1 MSTQIQPHLFEAPAL
16 LIEARYRERALCA
29 RLLTARF
36 GPGFTVGSGRRAD
49 APIDPTF
56 LPPQVA
62 ANDNHT
68 LVERSAAGFLV
79 RLSPAMAAR
88 CERTATRLRVPCGE
102 VVFDISVAAPAPAV
116 PRSWLRSGW
125 RQDARVTGAV
135 ALGLLALLLLV
146 NAVPSDPHALSL
158 DDVGRIIRL
167 DRFNIVPPVVPEPER
182 VPRARGPAGGG
193 ATTASPGP
201 RGAAGDRAAR
211 PADTRGA
218 TKGPTVRQDARAIEA
233 YVRSHT
239 MLALLDPARGGAF
252 AAVVGEVPA
261 LGHGAEDVL
270 AHLEG
275 PTVADAWGTSGLGP
289 NGTGAGGGDT
299 GQPMLGRPPGLGTM
313 GRYGGAN
320 GPGRAYGDKAGGL
333 GPRKP
338 HGIEVSIQP
347 GVVRGA
353 LDKEL
358 VRRVV
363 RQHLNEVRYCYEQ
376 ALSRQPTL
384 AGRVVVQFTIAP
396 TGRVLVSALQ
406 SSSLEAPNV
415 EACVVAATR
424 RWEFPQPSGGGLVVV
439 SYPFQLAPAGG

>member
-1 MSTQIQPHLFEAPAL
+1 MSTQMQPHLFEAPAL

-29 RLLTARF
+29 QLLTARF

-49 APIDPTF
+49 APIDPSF
-56 LPPQVA
+56 LPPHVA

-68 LVERSAAGFLV
+68 LVERSAGGFLV
-79 RLSPAMAAR
+79 HLSPAMAAR

-116 PRSWLRSGW
+116 PRSWLRAGW
-125 RQDARVTGAV
+125 RSDARVTGAV

-182 VPRARGPAGGG
+182 VPRARGPAGGTG
-193 ATTASPGP
+193 ATASAGP

-211 PADTRGA
+211 PIDARRA
-218 TKGPTVRQDARAIEA
+218 TKGPAARQDARAALA
-233 YVRSHT
+233 YVRSNT

-252 AAVVGEVPA
+252 AEVVGAVPA
-261 LGHGAEDVL
+261 LGHDDENVL
-270 AHLEG
+270 AHLDG
-275 PTVADAWGTSGLGP
+275 PTYAEAWGMGGLGP
-289 NGTGAGGGDT
+289 IGTGRGGGDT
-299 GQPMLGRPPGLGTM
+299 GQPMLGGTRRLGTT
-313 GRYGGAN
+313 GRYGGAD
-320 GPGRAYGDKAGGL
+320 GPSRAYGDKAGGL

-384 AGRVVVQFTIAP
+384 AGRIVVQFTIAP
-396 TGRVLVSALQ
+396 TGRVLVAALQ
-406 SSSLEAPNV
+406 SSSLGAPNV
-415 EACVVAATR
+415 DTCVVSATR
-424 RWEFPQPSGGGLVVV
+424 RWEFPQPRGGGLVVV